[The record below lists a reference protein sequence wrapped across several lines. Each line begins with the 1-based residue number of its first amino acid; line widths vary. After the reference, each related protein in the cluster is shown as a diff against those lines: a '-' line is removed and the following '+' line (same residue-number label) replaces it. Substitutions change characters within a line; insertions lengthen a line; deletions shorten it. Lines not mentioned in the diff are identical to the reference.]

1 MRIPCPGCGAEE
13 SRCREVLPACRKL
26 AADQRRLYASAN
38 GSAVDESPALR
49 SRVSELE
56 AECDQLRAE
65 VARLREQLRFATIE
79 DRMIDDPF
87 EPEPWAP
94 NACMDWI
101 EAHRAEMAQHVGR
114 FVVIHGERGI
124 IAVGDDPVA
133 LEREHGNTEG
143 DVMVT
148 FVSPILDAAPMG
160 ALDLG
165 APDPAEGLRGL
176 AAREAGPR

>member
-1 MRIPCPGCGAEE
+1 MRTPCPGCGAEE

-56 AECDQLRAE
+56 AERDQLRAE

-79 DRMIDDPF
+79 DRMIDSLDEMPF
-87 EPEPWAP
+87 TPD
-94 NACMDWI
+94 ACMEWI

-124 IAVGDDPVA
+124 IAVGDDPGV

-165 APDPAEGLRGL
+165 APDPAEWLRGL